1 MTTATHDNQAHTY
14 SRPAARFQ
22 DGQLDIRASALGQC
36 RRALWY
42 AATAQPV
49 TNPTDRDSL
58 TLLEAGNAL
67 EPVVVRAMQR
77 DGWRVSAADR
87 GEPQS
92 VTVEVSDRLTVTG
105 HPDATGFLPPESGI
119 AAAVEQFLFGV
130 DEPGEPG
137 EPGDELVIEIK
148 TRGPEA
154 FKHWQTLGAERSHPE
169 SVAQAA
175 CYSLGLFGEVRDIV
189 IATLDTGARRWDYE
203 VIPAARA
210 ERAWDAACRRLSA
223 LTEHHEAC
231 GPDPEALP
239 DRDFAASDWQCR
251 RCPYLNLCQPGEAAA
266 PEDDTDSEPAEP
278 VSDEA
283 AQAALLDYEQA
294 QSQLK
299 SLDADKR
306 SALKTL
312 QRWLETKGE
321 PKARLEGSAKTRT
334 VGMVSSRRYAVDHQ
348 RLNALLDPEQRAE
361 IVTEQTSEYLRVS

>member
-1 MTTATHDNQAHTY
+1 MTTAVHTQHADAY
-14 SRPAARFQ
+14 SRPAARFR
-22 DGQLDIRASALGQC
+22 DGRLDIRASALGQC

-42 AATAQPV
+42 AATEQPT
-49 TNPTDRDSL
+49 TNPTEPDSL

-87 GEPQS
+87 DQPQS

-105 HPDATGFLPPESGI
+105 HPDATGFLPPEGG
-119 AAAVEQFLFGV
+119 AVAAVEQFLFGA
-130 DEPGEPG
+130 DEPH
-137 EPGDELVIEIK
+137 EPGDELVIEVK

-154 FKHWQTLGAERSHPE
+154 FKHWRTLGAERSHPE

-210 ERAWDAACRRLSA
+210 ERAWDAACRRMSA
-223 LTEHHEAC
+223 LVEHHDAC
-231 GPDPEALP
+231 GPDPDALP
-239 DRDFAASDWQCR
+239 ERDFEASDWQCQ
-251 RCPYLNLCQPGEAAA
+251 RCPYLNLCQPGQAAEPA
-266 PEDDTDSEPAEP
+266 DETNAEPAEP

-283 AQAALLDYEQA
+283 ARAALRDYERA
-294 QSQLK
+294 QSRIKASDQ
-299 SLDADKR
+299 DKR
-306 SALKTL
+306 TALKTL
-312 QRWLETKGE
+312 QHWLETKGV
-321 PKARLEGSAKTRT
+321 PKARLEGSAKMRT
-334 VGMVSSRRYAVDHQ
+334 VGMVASRRYSVDHK

-361 IVTEQTSEYLRVS
+361 IVTEQVSEYVRVS